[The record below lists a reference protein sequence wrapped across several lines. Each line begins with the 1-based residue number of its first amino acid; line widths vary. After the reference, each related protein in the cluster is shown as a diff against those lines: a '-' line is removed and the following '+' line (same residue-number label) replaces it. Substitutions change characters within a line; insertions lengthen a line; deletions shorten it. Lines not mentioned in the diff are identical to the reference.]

1 MYSAVTVKLLDEG
14 IAELELCAME
24 VLLVVVLGDEG
35 TLEFEL
41 GTTEALLG
49 FAPEELL
56 GFTPEEL
63 EPFGEP
69 ESELWSR
76 GGASGKGQSS
86 LGMPSP
92 RQGLAPR
99 RHNLS
104 AI

>member
-1 MYSAVTVKLLDEG
+1 MEELLGVVLGDEG
-14 IAELELCAME
+14 TVEFELCAME

-35 TLEFEL
+35 TAEFEL
-41 GTTEALLG
+41 GATEALLG

-56 GFTPEEL
+56 CFTPEEL
-63 EPFGEP
+63 DPFGEP
-69 ESELWSR
+69 ESELGSR

-86 LGMPSP
+86 LGMPLP
-92 RQGLAPR
+92 KQGFVPR